1 MSKKEIFNVN
11 GMYCESCPVFIED
24 ALKKFPNVKDV
35 SVSLENNKVII
46 DGEFNG
52 TKEVLAEELT
62 KLIREKGYILSVFEE
77 NKNIKWGEF
86 IYALPIASLII
97 FGFILLQ
104 KAGLANFI
112 NSSDIGYGAAF
123 VIGLIASVST
133 CLAVVG
139 GVVLSLSANSA
150 KNGGTWRPQALFHI
164 GRLAGFF
171 VLGGVIGLIGSS
183 FHFSTTANIV
193 LGIFVGVVMIIL
205 GINLLDVFRPIKKIQ
220 LRLPKIF
227 SRYVM
232 DLTKRDYYF
241 APALFGVGTFFL
253 PCGFTQSMQV
263 YVLTTGNFIEGA
275 MIMFIFALGT
285 LPMLALLSF
294 GSLNI
299 SNSSWR
305 GTFFKTS
312 GILVIMLAII
322 NIINALAVAGIVE
335 PFFNI

>member
-24 ALKKFPNVKDV
+24 ALKKFSEVKDV
-35 SVSLENNKVII
+35 NVSLENNQVVI
-46 DGEFNG
+46 DSEFKG
-52 TKEVLAEELT
+52 TKELLAEELT
-62 KLIREKGYILSVFEE
+62 KLVREKGYIISVSKED
-77 NKNIKWGEF
+77 KAIKWNEF
-86 IYALPIASLII
+86 IYALPVAAFII
-97 FGFILLQ
+97 FGFIFLQ

-112 NSSDIGYGAAF
+112 DSSNIGYGSAF
-123 VIGLIASVST
+123 IIGLIASVST

-139 GVVLSLSANSA
+139 GVVLSLSANLA
-150 KNGGTWRPQALFHI
+150 KSGGTWRPQALFHI
-164 GRLAGFF
+164 GRLVGFF
-171 VLGGVIGLIGSS
+171 ILGGVIGLIGSS
-183 FHFSTTANIV
+183 FQFSLTANIV
-193 LGIFVGVVMIIL
+193 LGIFVGVVMLIL
-205 GINLLDVFRPIKKIQ
+205 GINLLDVFSPIKKIQ
-220 LRLPKIF
+220 LRLPKKF

-232 DLTKRDYYF
+232 NISERDYYF

-253 PCGFTQSMQV
+253 PCGFTQSMQL
-263 YVLTTGNFIEGA
+263 YVLTTGSFIDGA

-285 LPMLALLSF
+285 FPMLALLSF

-312 GILVIMLAII
+312 GILVIALAILSI
-322 NIINALAVAGIVE
+322 ANALAVAGIIE